1 MSVFATDKDGMPWI
15 EPFGK
20 EPGHASTIL
29 EAEVMA
35 VALIYLMLLVSTMAM
50 LTERQRSLRAL
61 LLRPFGRPKLSRSLR
76 KVVISH
82 LGPIATTYTLSDKS
96 YRPGFFL
103 MMFDRSADLWR
114 TAVGALYRPSRLLM
128 NVRNER
134 TFLNVARVL
143 PHVMGPSYKTFVV
156 GDQALRIRATND
168 WWQLVVDM
176 LMHSVD
182 LIIMDVSDVGR
193 GSTWEIM
200 QPSRRGLD
208 NNCIFICQEGYD
220 Q

>member
-1 MSVFATDKDGMPWI
+1 MATWMPQPVQITSISCAAAPSSTAKYRKLERQRRRLFRVYRLIAIPLFVLVVMSVFATDKDGMPWI

-156 GDQALRIRATND
+156 GDQALR
-168 WWQLVVDM
+168 
-176 LMHSVD
+176 
-182 LIIMDVSDVGR
+182 
-193 GSTWEIM
+193 
-200 QPSRRGLD
+200 
-208 NNCIFICQEGYD
+208 
-220 Q
+220 